1 MNIILKSNDYVE
13 CDKKVAFTFETLS
26 ASLLPET
33 KHHQDDL
40 DLDDETTLFEELMNS
55 KNIDDDSSDD
65 EDEVAGAGGAI
76 KTIANVKGV
85 EKKKVLR
92 AGDGS
97 DSDSDSSDSDDELP
111 KLENE
116 S

>member
-1 MNIILKSNDYVE
+1 
-13 CDKKVAFTFETLS
+13 
-26 ASLLPET
+26 
-33 KHHQDDL
+33 
-40 DLDDETTLFEELMNS
+40 MNS

-116 S
+116 SKKTK